1 MNVPAHSCVCVCVFA
16 DIQRHFWCALCVCV
30 LRVPAKE
37 NGGGADEAKRESVCV
52 EVQLLR

>member
-1 MNVPAHSCVCVCVFA
+1 VYVCVCLLTFS
-16 DIQRHFWCALCVCV
+16 RLFWCALCVCV